1 MAGVPLLLLLLLL
14 PLIVVAIT
22 PFLLVQRYR
31 VGSARRE
38 ARPWVATLTMAVML
52 FSAVFFLASA
62 ALTAIW
68 IPRAFVGAAIG
79 MAIGLGLGAFGTLLT
94 RWEPTVRTLHYT
106 PNRWLVLIVTL
117 IVSARVVYGLFR
129 SFEAAS
135 AGVSGHAMIDAF
147 GVPESLAA
155 GAIVIGYHLAYNV
168 ALRWRIAR
176 WQRRPLRAL

>member
-1 MAGVPLLLLLLLL
+1 VPLLLLLLLL
-14 PLIVVAIT
+14 PLILLAMT
-22 PFLLVQRYR
+22 PLLLIQRYR
-31 VGSARRE
+31 AGSARRE

-62 ALTAIW
+62 AFTAIW
-68 IPRAFVGAAIG
+68 IPRAFMGAAIG
-79 MAIGLGLGAFGTLLT
+79 MAIGLVVGAFGTLLT

-106 PNRWLVLIVTL
+106 PNRLLVLFVTL

-129 SFEAAS
+129 SFEAAR
-135 AGVSGHAMIDAF
+135 AGVSGHAMVDAF

-168 ALRWRIAR
+168 ALRWHIAR
-176 WQRRPLRAL
+176 WRRRPLRPL

>member
-1 MAGVPLLLLLLLL
+1 MPLLLLLLLL
-14 PLIVVAIT
+14 PLIVVAMT
-22 PFLLVQRYR
+22 PFLLIQRYR
-31 VGSARRE
+31 AGSARRE
-38 ARPWVATLTMAVML
+38 ARPWLATLTMAVML

-62 ALTAIW
+62 AFTAIW
-68 IPRAFVGAAIG
+68 IPRAFIGAAIG

-94 RWEPTVRTLHYT
+94 RWESTVRTLHYT

-155 GAIVIGYHLAYNV
+155 GAIVIGYHLAYIV
-168 ALRWRIAR
+168 ALRWHIAR

>member
-1 MAGVPLLLLLLLL
+1 MPLLLLLLLL
-14 PLIVVAIT
+14 PLIVVALT
-22 PFLLVQRYR
+22 PFLLIQRYR
-31 VGSARRE
+31 AGSARRE
-38 ARPWVATLTMAVML
+38 ARPWVATLTVAAML
-52 FSAVFFLASA
+52 FSAAFFLASA
-62 ALTAIW
+62 AFATIW
-68 IPRAFVGAAIG
+68 IPRAFTGAALG
-79 MAIGLGLGAFGTLLT
+79 MAIGLGLGACGTMLT

-117 IVSARVVYGLFR
+117 IVSGRVAYGLFR

-135 AGVSGHAMIDAF
+135 AGVSGRAMIDAF

-168 ALRWRIAR
+168 AIRWQIAR

>member
-1 MAGVPLLLLLLLL
+1 MPLLLLLLLL
-14 PLIVVAIT
+14 PLIVVAMT
-22 PFLLVQRYR
+22 PLLLIQRYR
-31 VGSARRE
+31 AGSARRE

-52 FSAVFFLASA
+52 FSAVVFLASA

-68 IPRAFVGAAIG
+68 IPRALMGAAIG

-94 RWEPTVRTLHYT
+94 RWEPNVRTLHYT
-106 PNRWLVLIVTL
+106 PNRWLVLVVTL
-117 IVSARVVYGLFR
+117 IVSVRVVYGLFR
-129 SFEAAS
+129 SFDAAS
-135 AGVSGHAMIDAF
+135 AGLSGHAVVGAF

-168 ALRWRIAR
+168 ALRWQIAR

>member
-1 MAGVPLLLLLLLL
+1 MPLLLLLLLL
-14 PLIVVAIT
+14 PLIVVAMT
-22 PFLLVQRYR
+22 PFLLILRYR
-31 VGSARRE
+31 AGSARRE
-38 ARPWVATLTMAVML
+38 ARPWVATLTMAVIL
-52 FSAVFFLASA
+52 FSAVLFLASA
-62 ALTAIW
+62 AFTAIW
-68 IPRAFVGAAIG
+68 IPRAIG

-94 RWEPTVRTLHYT
+94 RWEPTVRSLHYT

-135 AGVSGHAMIDAF
+135 AGVSGDAMIDAF

-168 ALRWRIAR
+168 ALRWHIAR